1 MWVRNVIF
9 ESISNKFHLRFRDRT
24 NAGNILASALNDK
37 IKKDERPYS
46 IVLGI
51 PRGGVVVADIVA
63 NKLSCHFDIVI
74 PRKLGAPHNEEVAIG
89 ALMEDGTTYLNEEIV
104 RILEV
109 SKEYIEQEKA
119 KQIQEIKRRTSLYRG
134 SQSYELSNMKN
145 IVLVD
150 DGAATG
156 ATIIAAARWIRR
168 RRTLQKQKPGHHNI
182 GNRLIIAIPV
192 AANDTVDLFKKEADH
207 VEVIITP
214 STYSFRSVGQ
224 YYQSFEQVEDEQVMQ
239 IIKSRGLL

>member
-89 ALMEDGTTYLNEEIV
+89 AVMEDGTTYLNEEIV
-104 RILEV
+104 RRLEV
-109 SKEYIEQEKA
+109 SKEYIEQEKS

-134 SQSYELSNMKN
+134 SQSYELNNMKN

-156 ATIIAAARWIRR
+156 ATVIAAARWVRR
-168 RRTLQKQKPGHHNI
+168 RSNNTTLNQK
-182 GNRLIIAIPV
+182 LVIAVPV
-192 AANDTVDLFKKEADH
+192 APKDTLKLLKKGVEADH
-207 VEVIITP
+207 IEVITAP
-214 STYSFRSVGQ
+214 STFVFKSVSQ
-224 YYQSFEQVEDEQVMQ
+224 YYQSFEDIPDEKVIHIM
-239 IIKSRGLL
+239 KNRN

>member
-1 MWVRNVIF
+1 MIF
-9 ESISNKFHLRFRDRT
+9 ESISSKFHLRFKDRT
-24 NAGNILASALNDK
+24 NAGNILADVLKDK

-89 ALMEDGTTYLNEEIV
+89 AVMEDGTTYLNEEIV

-109 SKEYIEQEKA
+109 SKEYIEKEKA

>member
-1 MWVRNVIF
+1 MIF
-9 ESISNKFHLRFRDRT
+9 ESISSKFHLRFKDRT
-24 NAGNILASALNDK
+24 NAGNILADALKDK

-89 ALMEDGTTYLNEEIV
+89 AVMEDGTTYLNEEIV

-109 SKEYIEQEKA
+109 SKEYIEKEKA

>member
-1 MWVRNVIF
+1 MIF
-9 ESISNKFHLRFRDRT
+9 DSTGSRFHLRFKDRT
-24 NAGNILASALNDK
+24 NAGNILAAALNDK

-63 NKLSCHFDIVI
+63 NKLSCHFDIVV

-89 ALMEDGTTYLNEEIV
+89 AVMEDGTTYLNEEIV

-109 SKEYIEQEKA
+109 SKEYIEQEKV
-119 KQIQEIKRRTSLYRG
+119 KQIQEIKRRTLLYRG

-156 ATIIAAARWIRR
+156 ATVIAAARWVRR
-168 RRTLQKQKPGHHNI
+168 RSNNNTFNQKM
-182 GNRLIIAIPV
+182 IIAVPV
-192 AANDTVDLFKKEADH
+192 APKNTLKLLKKEGEADH
-207 VEVIITP
+207 VEVITAP
-214 STYSFRSVGQ
+214 PTFAFKSVSQ
-224 YYQSFEQVEDEQVMQ
+224 YYQSFEDVPDEKVIHIMKNRNQV
-239 IIKSRGLL
+239 L

>member
-1 MWVRNVIF
+1 MIF
-9 ESISNKFHLRFRDRT
+9 DSTGSRFHLRFKDRT
-24 NAGNILASALNDK
+24 NAGNILAAALNDK
-37 IKKDERPYS
+37 IKKDERPCS

-63 NKLSCHFDIVI
+63 NKLSCHFDIVV

-89 ALMEDGTTYLNEEIV
+89 AVMEDGTTYLNEEIV

-156 ATIIAAARWIRR
+156 ATVIAAARWIRR
-168 RRTLQKQKPGHHNI
+168 SNNNTLNQKV
-182 GNRLIIAIPV
+182 IIAVPV
-192 AANDTVDLFKKEADH
+192 APKDTLKLLKKEGEADH
-207 VEVIITP
+207 VEVIAAPLT
-214 STYSFRSVGQ
+214 FAFKSVSQ
-224 YYQSFEQVEDEQVMQ
+224 YYQSFEDVPDEKVIQ
-239 IIKSRGLL
+239 IMKNRSPFL

>member
-1 MWVRNVIF
+1 M
-9 ESISNKFHLRFRDRT
+9 RFKDRA
-24 NAGNILASALNDK
+24 NAGNILAAALKDK
-37 IKKDERPYS
+37 IKEDERPYS

-51 PRGGVVVADIVA
+51 PRGGVVVADIIA
-63 NKLSCHFDIVI
+63 NKLSCHFNIVI

-89 ALMEDGTTYLNEEIV
+89 AVMEDGTSYLNEEIV

-109 SKEYIEQEKA
+109 SKEYIEKEKA
-119 KQIQEIKRRTSLYRG
+119 KQIQEIKRRTLLYRG

-156 ATIIAAARWIRR
+156 ATVIAAARWVRR
-168 RRTLQKQKPGHHNI
+168 RILQKQKPGHYNTE
-182 GNRLIIAIPV
+182 NRLIIAIPV

-224 YYQSFEQVEDEQVMQ
+224 YYQSFEQVEDELVMQ
-239 IIKSRGLL
+239 IMKSRGLL

>member
-1 MWVRNVIF
+1 MIF
-9 ESISNKFHLRFRDRT
+9 DSTGSRFHLRFKDRT
-24 NAGNILASALNDK
+24 NAGNILAAALNDK

-74 PRKLGAPHNEEVAIG
+74 PRKLGAPHNEE
-89 ALMEDGTTYLNEEIV
+89 IV

-109 SKEYIEQEKA
+109 SKEYIEKEKA

-168 RRTLQKQKPGHHNI
+168 RSNNTTLNQK
-182 GNRLIIAIPV
+182 LVIAVPV
-192 AANDTVDLFKKEADH
+192 APKDTLKLLKKGVEADH
-207 VEVIITP
+207 IEVITAP
-214 STYSFRSVGQ
+214 STFVFKSVSQ
-224 YYQSFEQVEDEQVMQ
+224 YYQSFEDIPDEKVIHIM
-239 IIKSRGLL
+239 KNRN

>member
-1 MWVRNVIF
+1 MIF
-9 ESISNKFHLRFRDRT
+9 DSTGSRFHLRFKDRT
-24 NAGNILASALNDK
+24 NAGNILAAALNDK

-63 NKLSCHFDIVI
+63 NKLSCHFDIVV

-89 ALMEDGTTYLNEEIV
+89 AVMEDGTTYLNEEIV

-109 SKEYIEQEKA
+109 SKEYIEKEKA
-119 KQIQEIKRRTSLYRG
+119 KQIQEIKRRTLLYRN
-134 SQSYELSNMKN
+134 SQSYELNNMKN

-156 ATIIAAARWIRR
+156 ATVIAAARWIRR
-168 RRTLQKQKPGHHNI
+168 RILQKQKPSLHNT

>member
-1 MWVRNVIF
+1 MIF
-9 ESISNKFHLRFRDRT
+9 DSTGSRFHLRFKDRT
-24 NAGNILASALNDK
+24 NAGNILAAALNDK

-89 ALMEDGTTYLNEEIV
+89 AVMEDGTTYLNEEIV

-119 KQIQEIKRRTSLYRG
+119 KQIQEIKRRTLLYRG
-134 SQSYELSNMKN
+134 SRSYELSNIKN

-156 ATIIAAARWIRR
+156 ATVIAAARWIRR
-168 RRTLQKQKPGHHNI
+168 SNNNTLNQKV
-182 GNRLIIAIPV
+182 IIAVPV
-192 AANDTVDLFKKEADH
+192 APKDTLKLLKKEGEADH

-224 YYQSFEQVEDEQVMQ
+224 YYQSFEQVEDEQVMR
-239 IIKSRGLL
+239 IMKSRGLL

>member
-1 MWVRNVIF
+1 M
-9 ESISNKFHLRFRDRT
+9 RFKDRA
-24 NAGNILASALNDK
+24 NAGNILAATLKDK
-37 IKKDERPYS
+37 IKKDEMPYS

-89 ALMEDGTTYLNEEIV
+89 AVMEDGTAYLNEEIV

-119 KQIQEIKRRTSLYRG
+119 KQIQEIKRRTLLYRG
-134 SQSYELSNMKN
+134 SRSYELSNIKN

-156 ATIIAAARWIRR
+156 ATVIAAARWIRR
-168 RRTLQKQKPGHHNI
+168 RILQKQKPSLHNT

-224 YYQSFEQVEDEQVMQ
+224 YYQSFEQVEDEQVMR
-239 IIKSRGLL
+239 IMKSRGLL

>member
-1 MWVRNVIF
+1 MIF
-9 ESISNKFHLRFRDRT
+9 ESIGSKFHLRFKDRT
-24 NAGNILASALNDK
+24 NAGNILAAALNDK

-51 PRGGVVVADIVA
+51 PRGGVLVADVVA

-89 ALMEDGTTYLNEEIV
+89 AVMEDGTTYLNEEIV

-109 SKEYIEQEKA
+109 SKEYIEQEKS

-134 SQSYELSNMKN
+134 SQSYELNNMKN

-156 ATIIAAARWIRR
+156 ATVIAAARWIRR
-168 RRTLQKQKPGHHNI
+168 RRSNNTTSNQKLVIAVPIAPKDTLK
-182 GNRLIIAIPV
+182 L
-192 AANDTVDLFKKEADH
+192 LKKEGEANRI
-207 VEVIITP
+207 EVITAP
-214 STYSFRSVGQ
+214 SIFVFKSVSQ
-224 YYQSFEQVEDEQVMQ
+224 YYQSFEDIPDEKVIHIM
-239 IIKSRGLL
+239 KNRN

>member
-1 MWVRNVIF
+1 MIF
-9 ESISNKFHLRFRDRT
+9 DPISSKFHLRFKDRT
-24 NAGNILASALNDK
+24 NAGNILAAALNDK

-89 ALMEDGTTYLNEEIV
+89 AVMEDGTTYLNEEIV

-109 SKEYIEQEKA
+109 SKEYIEQEKV
-119 KQIQEIKRRTSLYRG
+119 KQIQEIKRRTLLYRG

-156 ATIIAAARWIRR
+156 ATVIAAARWIRR

-224 YYQSFEQVEDEQVMQ
+224 YYQSFEQVEDEQVTQ
-239 IIKSRGLL
+239 IMKSRGLL

>member
-1 MWVRNVIF
+1 MIF
-9 ESISNKFHLRFRDRT
+9 ESISSKFHLRFKDRT
-24 NAGNILASALNDK
+24 NAGNILAAALKDK

-89 ALMEDGTTYLNEEIV
+89 AVMEDGTTYLNEEIV

-109 SKEYIEQEKA
+109 SKEYIEKEKA

-168 RRTLQKQKPGHHNI
+168 RILRKQKPGYHNI
-182 GNRLIIAIPV
+182 GNRLIIAIPI
-192 AANDTVDLFKKEADH
+192 AANDTADLFKKEADH

-239 IIKSRGLL
+239 IMKSRGLL

>member
-37 IKKDERPYS
+37 IKKDEMPYS

-89 ALMEDGTTYLNEEIV
+89 AVMEDGTTYPNEEIV

-109 SKEYIEQEKA
+109 SKEYIEQEKV
-119 KQIQEIKRRTSLYRG
+119 KQIQEIKRRTLLYRD
-134 SQSYELSNMKN
+134 SQTYQLSNMKN
-145 IVLVD
+145 IILVD

-156 ATIIAAARWIRR
+156 ATVIAAARWVRR
-168 RRTLQKQKPGHHNI
+168 RSNNNTFNQKM
-182 GNRLIIAIPV
+182 IIAVPV
-192 AANDTVDLFKKEADH
+192 APKNTLKLLKKEGEADH
-207 VEVIITP
+207 VEVTTAP
-214 STYSFRSVGQ
+214 PTF
-224 YYQSFEQVEDEQVMQ
+224 
-239 IIKSRGLL
+239 

>member
-1 MWVRNVIF
+1 MILDR
-9 ESISNKFHLRFRDRT
+9 ISSKFQLRLKDRT
-24 NAGNILASALNDK
+24 NAGNILGEALKDIIKDK
-37 IKKDERPYS
+37 QERRENT

-63 NKLSCHFDIVI
+63 RKLSCQFDIVI

-89 ALMEDGTTYLNEEIV
+89 AVMEDGTTYLNEEIV
-104 RILEV
+104 KTLDV

-134 SQSYELSNMKN
+134 SQRNYELNDMKN

-156 ATIIAAARWIRR
+156 ATIIAAAKWIRR
-168 RRTLQKQKPGHHNI
+168 SNNNTLSQK
-182 GNRLIIAIPV
+182 LIIAVPV
-192 AANDTVDLFKKEADH
+192 APKDTLELLKKEGEADH
-207 VEVIITP
+207 VEVITSP
-214 STYSFRSVGQ
+214 STSNFKSVGQ
-224 YYQSFEQVEDEQVMQ
+224 YYQSFEAVQDEKVIQ
-239 IIKSRGLL
+239 IMRE

>member
-89 ALMEDGTTYLNEEIV
+89 AVMEDGTTYLNEEIV

-109 SKEYIEQEKA
+109 SKEYIEKEKA
-119 KQIQEIKRRTSLYRG
+119 KQIQEIKRRTMLYRR
-134 SQSYELSNMKN
+134 SRDYELSDKQN

-156 ATIIAAARWIRR
+156 ATAIAAAKWVRR
-168 RRTLQKQKPGHHNI
+168 INNK
-182 GNRLIIAIPV
+182 
-192 AANDTVDLFKKEADH
+192 
-207 VEVIITP
+207 
-214 STYSFRSVGQ
+214 
-224 YYQSFEQVEDEQVMQ
+224 
-239 IIKSRGLL
+239 

>member
-1 MWVRNVIF
+1 MIF
-9 ESISNKFHLRFRDRT
+9 ESISSKFHLRFKDRT
-24 NAGNILASALNDK
+24 NAGNILADALKDK

-89 ALMEDGTTYLNEEIV
+89 AVMEDGTTYLNEEII

-109 SKEYIEQEKA
+109 SKEYIEKEKA
-119 KQIQEIKRRTSLYRG
+119 KQIQEIKRRTSLYHG

-239 IIKSRGLL
+239 IMKSRGLL